1 MSKERLEA
9 FSDGVFAFA
18 ITLLVLNIT
27 VPAQA
32 GAVSEAWLW
41 HELGSHWPDYISYAT
56 SFLVLA
62 IIWTN
67 HHAMFLRLKYIDRHT
82 IMYNMLL
89 LMTTVLIPFSTALL
103 ARYPRLAPSAFIY
116 GLVLTLC
123 SIGFNLLWWH
133 VIRVPDSHTF
143 TRAEKRSNTPRFL
156 LGLGVYFAAMVIALF
171 APVVSIVA
179 YLGITLYYFIPG
191 GVDRPSVHS
200 EG

>member
-1 MSKERLEA
+1 MKKDRLEA

-27 VPAQA
+27 VPAHDSTA
-32 GAVSEAWLW
+32 TAAWLW

-56 SFLVLA
+56 SFLVIA
-62 IIWTN
+62 IMWTN
-67 HHAMFLRLKYIDRHT
+67 HHAIFLRLKHIDRHT
-82 IMYNMLL
+82 IMFNMLL

-103 ARYPRLAPSAFIY
+103 ARYPHLAPPAFVY

-143 TRAEKRSNTPRFL
+143 TPAEQRANTPRFL
-156 LGLGVYFAAMVIALF
+156 FGLVVYFAAMVIALF
-171 APVVSIVA
+171 VPLVSIAA

-191 GVDRPSVHS
+191 GVDRPSVHG